1 MGVLYQTGARV
12 VPGTLVV
19 SHPHWN
25 DGDEQVIIITESNQ
39 DVVAGL
45 RLNHEYDRDLATLLE
60 TKNMLWQGNEK
71 VYSGG
76 AQSPGSL
83 IMLHDTD
90 WFSSN
95 TMQINSEVAMSSDM
109 FMLEKFSTGN
119 LPLYYRMILGIT
131 AWEANDF
138 VIETMGRRPKWLMLP
153 EPDPEIVFASSR
165 HQYERV
171 LEEHSKYLTDL
182 HFS

>member
-12 VPGTLVV
+12 DPGTLVV
-19 SHPHWN
+19 SHPHWSE
-25 DGDEQVIIITESNQ
+25 DQLVILVTESNL

-45 RLNHEYDRDLATLLE
+45 CLNQRNDRDLAALLE

-71 VYSGG
+71 VYRGG
-76 AQSPGSL
+76 DHSPGSL
-83 IMLHDTD
+83 IMLHDPD

-119 LPLYYRMILGIT
+119 SPIYYRMILGVT
-131 AWEANDF
+131 AWNAEDF
-138 VIETMGRRPKWLMLP
+138 ISQTQGRRPKWITIP
-153 EPDPEIVFASSR
+153 NPDPEIVFSSHR
-165 HQYERV
+165 HQYDRA
-171 LEEHSKYLTDL
+171 LEEHAKYLTDL
-182 HFS
+182 HFN